1 MAIKSGFGGGT
12 ASLDLVVQVP
22 VSTVR
27 STVSYFPT
35 SKTFFVELVAEA
47 GAVAEVITLY
57 EASKLQDKFIVWYL

>member
-47 GAVAEVITLY
+47 VAEVITLY